1 MLCQSVFQCR
11 NVLVNKWKLKDAGVE
26 AHDFKRKNYGRKMN
40 VVIGSCTE
48 MRRKDEKSVQLCMYE
63 LDYVILNAQQLGED

>member
-1 MLCQSVFQCR
+1 
-11 NVLVNKWKLKDAGVE
+11 
-26 AHDFKRKNYGRKMN
+26 MN
-40 VVIGSCTE
+40 AVIGSCTE